1 MCFLGVRAESRRIPV
16 VVGDCDG
23 LQVELARLHR
33 VVAELRVRGI
43 HDQGVVALHV

>member
-1 MCFLGVRAESRRIPV
+1 M

-43 HDQGVVALHV
+43 HDQALLLFMFEMMYAIS